1 MRKIL
6 ILLAAALLLNGQSP
20 PTETPAP
27 ELSADCAVLMT
38 ADGQILYEKNAHRRS
53 LIAST
58 TKLMTA
64 LVAAEHCSPD
74 ETVEIPPACCEIEGS
89 SMYLTAGETYTVE
102 ELLTGLLLASG
113 NDAAEALALH
123 CAGSEERFAAWMN
136 EKAAELGMADSHFV
150 NPHGLDDEEHY
161 GSAADLALLMAACME
176 RPELCAILS
185 RSGAEIHGQYYVNHN
200 KLLWRCPGCL
210 GGKTGYTRAAGRCL
224 VSCCEREGTRLYCV
238 TLSAPEDWNDHMAMY
253 DYAFG
258 KVNTFQPDIPP
269 DIELPLAGGLNDTI
283 KATAQ
288 ELPAPVTAVSEN
300 ELSYTVI
307 SPPFIYA
314 PVKKGDKLAELSIVC
329 RGREIRRVPLYSAE
343 DAAHKEAP
351 AKKKKKSLFSGK

>member
-6 ILLAAALLLNGQSP
+6 ILLAAALLLNGQSL

-64 LVAAEHCSPD
+64 LVAAEHCSLD

-89 SMYLTAGETYTVE
+89 SMYLAAGETYTVE

-136 EKAAELGMADSHFV
+136 EKAAALGMADSHFV

-176 RPELCAILS
+176 RPELCAILR

-210 GGKTGYTRAAGRCL
+210 GGKTGYTQAAGRCL

-238 TLSAPEDWNDHMAMY
+238 TLSAPEDWNDHMALY
-253 DYAFG
+253 DWGFARYVSADVTAQLCYTLPLFG
-258 KVNTFQPDIPP
+258 AEEKEIRLRADPLTLTLPKDTELKVAA
-269 DIELPLAGGLNDTI
+269 ELPPFVL
-283 KATAQ
+283 
-288 ELPAPVTAVSEN
+288 APVRAGEIGGCVH
-300 ELSYTVI
+300 
-307 SPPFIYA
+307 
-314 PVKKGDKLAELSIVC
+314 VC
-329 RGREIRRVPLYSAE
+329 RDGVELGSVPLRFTQTLGE
-343 DAAHKEAP
+343 T
-351 AKKKKKSLFSGK
+351 GKNT